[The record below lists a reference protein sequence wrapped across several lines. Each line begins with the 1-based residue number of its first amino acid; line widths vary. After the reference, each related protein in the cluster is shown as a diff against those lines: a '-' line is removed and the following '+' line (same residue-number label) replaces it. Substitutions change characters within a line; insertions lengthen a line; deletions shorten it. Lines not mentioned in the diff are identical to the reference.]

1 MIRLVPFVFVL
12 LWSSSFI
19 ASRVGLR
26 HLTPLLFVAVRMVI
40 AAAVLLAVTLALR
53 RPWRVLAGRW
63 VHLAV
68 AGVLTNSVLLMT
80 AHYAM
85 VHIGAAPI
93 ALVQTLNPLLTA
105 LLAWPLLGEPL
116 RPLQWLGLVLGAA
129 GVVLIVGLAAARSH
143 VELNGLLLTAG
154 GVVGLCSGT
163 LYFGKF
169 CRGVPILQGTAVQFS
184 AAAAA
189 CVVSTAVFETP
200 HGDWTAAAV
209 AAVAVERRGGVAG
222 RDGAVLPDAGARHRG
237 AGDGELLPGAGHR
250 GPAGLGAAGRALVSP
265 DARRDWWCRRWG
277 VGWSAGENRTQTDQS
292 ASLPF
297 SKNDLKRD

>member
-1 MIRLVPFVFVL
+1 MIRLAPLAFVL

-26 HLTPLLFVAVRMVI
+26 HLSPLLFVAVRMVI
-40 AAAVLLAVTLALR
+40 AAMVLLGVTLVLR
-53 RPWRVLAGRW
+53 RSWHVLAGRW

-68 AGVLTNSVLLMT
+68 AGVLTNSVLLLT

-129 GVVLIVGLAAARSH
+129 GVVLVVGLAATHSL
-143 VELNGLLLTAG
+143 VELDGLLLTAA
-154 GVVGLCSGT
+154 GVIGLCSGT
-163 LYFGKF
+163 LYFGRF
-169 CRGVPILQGTAVQFS
+169 CRGVPILEGTSVQLV

-189 CVVSTAVFETP
+189 CVMAAAVFETP
-200 HGDWTAAAV
+200 QAEWTGGAVGAVVWNAGAVSLGGMALYYLMLVRGTAARATANFYLV
-209 AAVAVERRGGVAG
+209 PGTAALMAWALLGEGLSVLTVVGLVVSSVGCWMVSRRG
-222 RDGAVLPDAGARHRG
+222 
-237 AGDGELLPGAGHR
+237 
-250 GPAGLGAAGRALVSP
+250 
-265 DARRDWWCRRWG
+265 
-277 VGWSAGENRTQTDQS
+277 
-292 ASLPF
+292 SLAP
-297 SKNDLKRD
+297 